1 MKLAYV
7 RKSIRNLGFAVAAL
21 TAGVFVAAPAAAVPI
36 TSASTLTTNGL
47 SFNNFTCSITKT
59 GVLSQPNNC
68 NQIQVATNGALPG
81 IDITSNFFAFPASMD
96 TATLTF
102 QVSAAT
108 GISAISLGFDGA
120 FAGLSIASV
129 RETVRDAFGNVVGSL
144 FVSCSVLVCD
154 TQDPSLEL
162 FDIALNGT
170 YNTLFVTKEINVT
183 GAAGIATIGRV
194 QQGFTVA
201 QVPEPGSLA
210 LLGLGILAAGGARR
224 RARKVGAA
232 A

>member
-1 MKLAYV
+1 MKLAYFGKTL
-7 RKSIRNLGFAVAAL
+7 RSLGFAIATL
-21 TAGVFVAAPAAAVPI
+21 TASVFIAAPASAVAI

-47 SFNNFTCSITKT
+47 TFSNFGCGISKGGIFST
-59 GVLSQPNNC
+59 PNNC
-68 NQIQVATNGALPG
+68 SQINVATNGMLPG
-81 IDITSNFFAFPASMD
+81 IDITSNFFALPASYD

-108 GISAISLGFDGA
+108 GISAISLGFDGS

-129 RETVRDAFGNVVGSL
+129 RETVRDAAGNIVGHL
-144 FVSCSVLVCD
+144 FVSCSAVACD

-170 YNTLFVTKEINVT
+170 YNNLFVTKEINVT
-183 GAAGIATIGRV
+183 GAAGIAGIGLV

-210 LLGLGILAAGGARR
+210 LLGLGFLAAGGARR
-224 RARKVGAA
+224 RVRKAARAA
-232 A
+232 